1 MFFKNYS
8 ILILE
13 LSPAAKNNAYI
24 NYVLRTRTKSDVGE
38 ISLNRKIQKVK
49 IIEKSVNFS

>member
-8 ILILE
+8 ILILQ